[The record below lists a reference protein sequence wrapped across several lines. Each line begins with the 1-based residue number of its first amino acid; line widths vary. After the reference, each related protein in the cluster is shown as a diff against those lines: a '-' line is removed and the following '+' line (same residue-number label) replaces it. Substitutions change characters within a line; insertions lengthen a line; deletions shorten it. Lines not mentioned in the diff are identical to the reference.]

1 MKILRE
7 VLSVLCN
14 PPPRPACRPLI
25 RGQAL
30 YSACDTN
37 LPGMRRYELLA
48 LLIELAK
55 QGCARSPV
63 KVDRAI
69 IASNLEISAWT
80 LSKWLRE
87 AVRRG
92 YLEVTSRGRGR
103 RYFLTPRAIE
113 ELKSLLKTLS
123 SSLSSMERIVL
134 RGVVFRGLGEG
145 AYYVSLTEYREWFRR
160 ILGFEPYPGT
170 LNVRLDPESIV
181 KRKVLESYEG
191 HRIPPVRRGGESY
204 CSAKV
209 FRAVVNGKVEAG
221 VVIPERTVYGPDVI
235 EVVAKVCLREALG
248 LEDGDTV
255 EIEVLPHTGEPED

>member
-1 MKILRE
+1 
-7 VLSVLCN
+7 
-14 PPPRPACRPLI
+14 
-25 RGQAL
+25 
-30 YSACDTN
+30 
-37 LPGMRRYELLA
+37 MRRYELLA

-63 KVDRAI
+63 KVDKAI
-69 IASNLEISAWT
+69 IAANLEISAWT

-87 AVRRG
+87 AAGRG
-92 YLEVTSRGRGR
+92 YLEVTSQGRGR
-103 RYFLTPRAIE
+103 RYLLTSRAVE
-113 ELKSLLKTLS
+113 ELRSLLKTLS
-123 SSLSSMERIVL
+123 SSLGDADRVLL

-160 ILGFEPYPGT
+160 TLGFKPYPGT
-170 LNVRLDPESIV
+170 LNIRLDSESIV

-191 HRIPPVRRGGESY
+191 HVIPAIRRGGRIY

-209 FRAVVNGKVEAG
+209 FRAVVNGRVEAG

-248 LEDGDTV
+248 LEDGDVV
-255 EIEVLPHTGEPED
+255 EIEVLPHTGEPGG